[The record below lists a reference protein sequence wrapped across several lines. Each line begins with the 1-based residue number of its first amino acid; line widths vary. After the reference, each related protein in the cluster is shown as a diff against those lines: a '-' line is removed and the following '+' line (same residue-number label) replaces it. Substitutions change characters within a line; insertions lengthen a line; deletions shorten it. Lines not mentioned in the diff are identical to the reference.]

1 MVKKEALM
9 KIWQNVF
16 QDDSVMEQDYLPSPV
31 IMPQVE
37 NTLPVEKEAL
47 ISNTINKMSAAGLT
61 PALGNTC
68 STSPSSTSQ
77 SQSPAPG
84 NGRGSFLSQIRQFNK
99 SKLKKLAICPER
111 NTSDQLQ
118 SNHTPDELQ
127 WTEVRK
133 DSCIQGNGAQESVD
147 ATDLLSALNRVMQN
161 RARVLH
167 DTLNSTDEAGTSDD
181 DDEWE
186 L

>member
-1 MVKKEALM
+1 MA
-9 KIWQNVF
+9 NVF
-16 QDDSVMEQDYLPSPV
+16 HDGSAMEQDYPPHPV
-31 IMPQVE
+31 IMPQEE
-37 NTLPVEKEAL
+37 NTLSVEKEAL
-47 ISNTINKMSAAGLT
+47 INITINEMSAGLT
-61 PALGNTC
+61 PALGNI
-68 STSPSSTSQ
+68 TSPSSTSQ

-84 NGRGSFLSQIRQFNK
+84 NGRGSFLSQIRQNWPYVQK
-99 SKLKKLAICPER
+99 E
-111 NTSDQLQ
+111 NTSDELQ

-133 DSCIQGNGAQESVD
+133 DNCIQGNGAQESVD

-167 DTLNSTDEAGTSDD
+167 DTLNSTDEGDTSDD